1 MASTYSN
8 LLFHLIFSTKNRDP
22 LIAPAWQDDLYGYIG
37 GIIRTRRGT
46 LLAAGGM
53 PDHVHLLVKSPTD
66 LAVAELVRDV
76 KSISSVWRRE
86 SGDGGFGWQTGY
98 GAFTVSGSVGPTV
111 EKYIRTQADH
121 HRTRT
126 FQDEFVEF
134 LTRHGIEYDPKYL
147 WD

>member
-8 LLFHLIFSTKNRDP
+8 LLFHLIFSTKSREP
-22 LIAPAWQDDLYGYIG
+22 LIAPAWQDDLYGYLG
-37 GIIRTRRGT
+37 GIVRNRRGM

-66 LAVAELVRDV
+66 LPVADLVRDV
-76 KSISSVWRRE
+76 KSVSTGWRRE
-86 SGDGGFGWQTGY
+86 AGDGGFGWQTGY
-98 GAFTVSGSVGPTV
+98 GAFTVSESVCPTV
-111 EKYIRTQADH
+111 VKYIHTQADH

-134 LTRHGIEYDPKYL
+134 LTRHGVEYDPDYL